1 MIDWLID
8 RIWLC
13 LPQSR
18 IYLENALYVLAKE
31 EQETGLKKLSCPLF
45 FLYFFI
51 SQNMST
57 SLCIDTMV
65 FWIQRKNANWLMP
78 FIQELQCA
86 DLNRAQKFE
95 LDDYQPR
102 KEVEHV
108 IQVKLSRVVDGYC
121 TFLISAL
128 CVHHDLHSRPKA
140 AADVMD
146 VVPGYG
152 GPLHLPL
159 GLHGKKVHV
168 GGGTSSGLDI
178 ASSTTVQRP
187 VVWTW
192 YRYRVNQNF
201 CENKFK
207 GL

>member
-1 MIDWLID
+1 
-8 RIWLC
+8 
-13 LPQSR
+13 
-18 IYLENALYVLAKE
+18 
-31 EQETGLKKLSCPLF
+31 
-45 FLYFFI
+45 
-51 SQNMST
+51 MST
-57 SLCIDTMV
+57 LLRIDKS
-65 FWIQRKNANWLMP
+65 FFGCKGKNTNWLLP
-78 FIQELQCA
+78 FIQSKYFSQCA
-86 DLNRAQKFE
+86 DLNCTQKFG
-95 LDDYQPR
+95 LYDYQPR
-102 KEVEHV
+102 KEFEHV
-108 IQVKLSRVVDGYC
+108 IQVKLSRVVHGYF

-140 AADVMD
+140 AANVID

-178 ASSTTVQRP
+178 ASSTIVQRP